1 MPFSIAAR
9 KGSTMANINGGR
21 IAARQ
26 LRAAGIDTVFG
37 VVAGPM
43 IEVFAGAQEEGLRVI
58 GCRHEEN
65 AAFMASAWGYRTRR
79 PGVVIVGSGPALT
92 NAVTPLYVA
101 TQSAM
106 PLVVLGGSAYG
117 STRGIGGF
125 QEADQVGLAAPAC
138 KWTGQ
143 VDSTER
149 IAEWVHIALNQA
161 MSGRPGGVY
170 LDFPGETV
178 SRQVP
183 EETAPLR
190 TAPTVITQPH
200 PSREVVGQLS
210 DWLAQAQ
217 RPLLI
222 VGKGAG
228 WSGAGAA
235 IEKLVDLG
243 IPYIAT
249 PMGRGIVP
257 DDNPQ
262 FVNAARSA
270 ALRDADLVVSFGA
283 RFNWILGFGR
293 PPRYRSDARIVQV
306 DIAEEAMHGGAEV
319 DLGIVADARVT
330 AEALGEELAGR
341 VLASSESGWLSE
353 LQAGRE
359 ANEGKLRAV
368 QALDTVPINPYRL
381 VAEVR
386 AALPRDA
393 SIAVDGETIMGICRA
408 ILPSYYERSR
418 LNAGTTGCM
427 GTGLPYAIGSALAA
441 PEHPSV
447 AILGDYAF
455 GAAAIAVE
463 TAARVGAKVVIV
475 ISNNQGIAG
484 HMLQD
489 NMLPPGSPPIA
500 SLLPAHY
507 EKLAEMVDGHAERVD
522 RPEEIGPALER
533 ALASDR
539 IAIINVH
546 VDPKATRLSG
556 SNYLA

>member
-1 MPFSIAAR
+1 MPLSTGPR
-9 KGSTMANINGGR
+9 KGTAMAEIDGGR

-26 LRAAGIDTVFG
+26 LRAAGIDTIFG

-43 IEVFAGAQEEGLRVI
+43 IEIFAGAQEEGLRVI

-65 AAFMASAWGYRTRR
+65 AAFMASAWGYRKRL
-79 PGVVIVGSGPALT
+79 PGVLVVGSGPALT

-106 PLVVLGGSAYG
+106 PLVVLGGSAFG
-117 STRGIGGF
+117 PTRGIGGF
-125 QEADQVGLAAPAC
+125 QEADQVALAAPAC

-149 IAEWVHIALNQA
+149 IGEWVHLALGQA
-161 MSGRPGGVY
+161 VSGRPGGVY
-170 LDFPGETV
+170 LDFPGEMV
-178 SRQVP
+178 SRRVP
-183 EETAPLR
+183 EENAPVR
-190 TAPTVITQPH
+190 SRSPEIAPPH
-200 PSREVVGQLS
+200 PSAQVLGQVA
-210 DWLAQAQ
+210 DWLAEAE
-217 RPLLI
+217 RPLVI

-228 WSGAGAA
+228 WSGAGPAL
-235 IEKLVDLG
+235 EKLVDLG
-243 IPYIAT
+243 IPYIAS

-257 DDNPQ
+257 DDNAH

-270 ALRDADLVVSFGA
+270 ALRGADTILSFGA

-293 PPRYRSDARIVQV
+293 PPRYRADARIVQV
-306 DIAEEAMHGGAEV
+306 DIAAEEMHSGADV
-319 DLGIVADARVT
+319 DLGVVADARVT
-330 AEALGEELAGR
+330 AELLVDALAGR
-341 VLASSESGWLSE
+341 TLSSQGSGWLAE

-359 ANEGKLRAV
+359 ANEEKLRAV

-408 ILPSYYERSR
+408 ILPSYRERSR

-447 AILGDYAF
+447 AVLGDYAF
-455 GAAAIAVE
+455 GAAAMAVE

-489 NMLPPGSPPIA
+489 NMLPPGSPRIA

-522 RPEEIGPALER
+522 RPEEIRPALER